1 MISAIEWVPEGVA
14 DPNPKKYEFSA
25 AELELIEMMEKHS
38 MEHPNEQTTT
48 TPTPEPKKETK
59 KTTKKKVELP
69 KVEHDLPADLR
80 MDEYSSDEDENDAVQ
95 GTTIG
100 RLLVDTTGIDEV
112 DDAEAIMGK
121 NDGKNNDD
129 DDNDDDDD
137 MDSDSDDDLHDI
149 PDTRE
154 YTPLDMA
161 GVNSLGISHTPSSY
175 MDLNANDD
183 DEDDASDIEDV
194 QIQPGDALIVV
205 AKTEEDFATL
215 EVNVY
220 EQKTGNLFVHHDI
233 TLPAFPL
240 CLAHG
245 DIGPS
250 GTAGNFCAVGTFG
263 PGIEIWNLDVLNAL
277 EPSCVLGGEDT
288 TMADEIM
295 RHNLMNASKKNDT
308 RLDIPSKP
316 GLKEGSHTDAI
327 MSLSWNKVH
336 RQVIASGSADC
347 TVKLW
352 DVTKPDTNAGT
363 FTHHKDK
370 VQSVLWHPQE
380 GTLLATGSYDKT
392 VALVDARG
400 PQGDVKRIKIPADCE
415 ALAWDPCNPQC
426 LTVASEDGTVACWD
440 VRKFSEKT
448 PLWSMVANEY
458 GGVSDISYN
467 QLVPGLMVS
476 CSVDKTVTLWDT
488 QNLSNSK
495 PHPCGSKDMAV
506 GKLYTVNFYPSSP
519 WLLGCAGGGKEL
531 ALWDLTREAPIQKR
545 FGDRVTGGTV
555 YNTLEETTAK
565 QEAFDAMMTKAKE
578 TNTTSETDETTP
590 MKKKNKKK
598 KPGSGKK
605 KKAHRAGR

>member
-14 DPNPKKYEFSA
+14 DPNPKKYEFSP
-25 AELELIEMMEKHS
+25 AELDLIEMMEKQS
-38 MEHPNEQTTT
+38 IAIDGDEPAA
-48 TPTPEPKKETK
+48 PEPKKKETK
-59 KTTKKKVELP
+59 KNIELP
-69 KVEHDLPADLR
+69 KVAHDLPADLR

-100 RLLVDTTGIDEV
+100 RLLVDSSGMEDSSAILGKKSRKYDE
-112 DDAEAIMGK
+112 
-121 NDGKNNDD
+121 
-129 DDNDDDDD
+129 D
-137 MDSDSDDDLHDI
+137 MDSDSDDDLNDI

-154 YTPLDMA
+154 FAPLNME
-161 GVNSLGISHTPSSY
+161 GINSLGLSHVGTNAPSY
-175 MDLNANDD
+175 MNLNADGEE
-183 DEDDASDIEDV
+183 EDDASDNEDV
-194 QIQPGDALIVV
+194 QIQPGDAIVVV

-233 TLPAFPL
+233 PLPAFPL

-245 DIGPS
+245 DISPS

-308 RLDIPSKP
+308 KLNLSQTAP
-316 GLKEGSHTDAI
+316 GLKPGSHTEAV

-336 RQVIASGSADC
+336 RQVIASGSSDC

-352 DVTKPDTNAGT
+352 DVTRPDNNSGT

-392 VALVDARG
+392 VALVDARAS
-400 PQGDVKRIKIPADCE
+400 QETAKRVKIPADCE
-415 ALAWDPCNPQC
+415 SIAWDPFNPQC
-426 LTVASEDGTVACWD
+426 LTVASEDGTISCWD
-440 VRKFSEKT
+440 VRNFSEKT
-448 PLWSMVANEY
+448 PLWSMIANEY

-467 QLVPGLMVS
+467 SLVPGLLVS

-488 QNLSNSK
+488 KGASPSSK
-495 PHPCGSKDMAV
+495 PHPCGSKDMGV
-506 GKLYTVNFYPSSP
+506 GKLYSVNFYPSSP
-519 WLLGCAGGGKEL
+519 WLLGCAGGGKEI
-531 ALWDLTREAPIQKR
+531 ALWDLTREGPIQNR
-545 FGDRVTGGTV
+545 FGDRATGGTV
-555 YNTLEETTAK
+555 YNTRKETAEQ
-565 QEAFDAMMTKAKE
+565 QEAFDAMMKAKDSS
-578 TNTTSETDETTP
+578 TTSEADETP
-590 MKKKNKKK
+590 KKEEQKKKN
-598 KPGSGKK
+598 PASNKK
-605 KKAHRAGR
+605 KKAHRARR